1 MAIPSAPRLGSV
13 EPSYVYPKYC
23 DSDIDPLEK
32 SERYELYTATDEL
45 LSGQGS
51 LRKYEMDFCYG
62 TVTLTFESQIN
73 QEFYGTMLLDMVAT
87 KFFNEHKEDIAQ
99 LNPPFYNYMEGN
111 ILTKD
116 LRKISDLF
124 YRAFNRYLEDKTT
137 EEEGLDDLV
146 ARSTI
151 INSKPGFKNFH
162 SYCHRNDEQVTSSNI
177 LTGKA
182 GECFKNF
189 IESLPT
195 SLLSQKNKKKAAFF
209 LQEGLNQKRFLSDKV
224 LYLKQVLFLL
234 IFQDVFKESLLE
246 IKQSLNMEKDN
257 LYRSPN
263 RIHDLHAQSQYI
275 QSRIELI
282 DKTLAKLPIN
292 DVLAIIPLACRSSLE
307 ELSEDRYFMNCYVKE
322 KSLSRECCKAR
333 QADIAIRNVLEHS
346 FKVTPKSFSGDGIRS
361 IESYIMGLSGLAI
374 SSGLLGRLSMKDHHE
389 IFYQRHTACSIPN
402 VSDNLPLEF
411 LVTAAQ
417 FYTAA
422 NDNWI
427 EETHLGYLKEMTG
440 AISPYEIKGFK
451 YKMQRVRDL
460 VKNAPEE
467 KLLNG
472 NTIDKDAIKNLQSTY
487 TDLRRSFGLAPLSK
501 KSKSSSISRFFRS
514 F

>member
-13 EPSYVYPKYC
+13 QPYYVYPKYC

-51 LRKYEMDFCYG
+51 LRKYQMDFCYG
-62 TVTLTFESQIN
+62 TTLLTFESNIN
-73 QEFYGTMLLDMVAT
+73 PEFYGTMLLDMVAT
-87 KFFNEHKEDIAQ
+87 QFFSEHKEDIAQ
-99 LNPPFYNYMEGN
+99 INPPFSNYMESN

-137 EEEGLDDLV
+137 EEDGLDDLV

-151 INSKPGFKNFH
+151 FNSKAGFKNFH
-162 SYCHRNDEQVTSSNI
+162 SYCHSNDEQVASSKT
-177 LTGKA
+177 LTGRA
-182 GECFKNF
+182 GECFKGF

-195 SLLSQKNKKKAAFF
+195 SLLSQKNKKKVAFF

-234 IFQDVFKESLLE
+234 SFQDVFREGLLE

-257 LYRSPN
+257 LYRSPS
-263 RIHDLHAQSQYI
+263 RSHDLHSQSQYI
-275 QSRIELI
+275 HKRIELI

-292 DVLAIIPLACRSSLE
+292 DVLALIPLACRSSLE
-307 ELSEDRYFMNCYVKE
+307 ELSHDRYFMNCYIKE
-322 KSLSRECCKAR
+322 ESLSRECGKAR

-346 FKVTPKSFSGDGIRS
+346 FKVNPKSFAGDGIRS

-374 SSGLLGRLSMKDHHE
+374 SSGLLGRLAMKDHHE
-389 IFYQRHTACSIPN
+389 IFYQRHEACCIPN

-417 FYTAA
+417 FYSSN
-422 NDNWI
+422 NDNWL
-427 EETHLGYLKEMTG
+427 EETHLGYIKEMTG
-440 AISPYEIKGFK
+440 AISPHEIEGLK
-451 YKMQRVRDL
+451 YKLQRVRDV
-460 VKNAPEE
+460 VKNAPVE
-467 KLLNG
+467 KLLEAGG
-472 NTIDKDAIKNLQSTY
+472 NTLSKDAIKNLQSMHR
-487 TDLRRSFGLAPLSK
+487 DCRGNVGLAPLP
-501 KSKSSSISRFFRS
+501 KSKSSACSIM
-514 F
+514 